1 MPRNMSCQITVNQ
14 VIAKIK
20 TVTRRLGWEHAQ
32 VGDLIQLVEK
42 GMGLRKGEKVR
53 KLALVR
59 LVSVRR
65 EKLGRLAVK
74 PYGTIETTL
83 EGYPPGTDKHDP
95 IRFIE
100 MFCEANRA
108 KGCTPATIV
117 TRLEWIYC
125 DGNTDENAV
134 DAADLRPRANGRSD
148 RKGGRSPQSGRRRH
162 TRLRREKLA
171 MLAHPLNYEITA
183 AGRAH
188 LEALAAAKSTPLL
201 TEPEP

>member
-1 MPRNMSCQITVNQ
+1 MPRHMSCAITTQQ
-14 VIAKIK
+14 VIDRIK

-59 LVSVRR
+59 VVSVRR
-65 EKLGRLAVK
+65 EKLGRMAVK

-95 IRFIE
+95 VRFIE

-117 TRLEWIYC
+117 TRIQWEYL
-125 DGNTDENAV
+125 DGTANEDAL
-134 DAADLRPRANGRSD
+134 DAANLRSRANGRSD
-148 RKGGRSPQSGRRRH
+148 RKGGHPPQSGRRRH
-162 TRLRREKLA
+162 HAT
-171 MLAHPLNYEITA
+171 
-183 AGRAH
+183 
-188 LEALAAAKSTPLL
+188 EARKTGDAVPPAEL
-201 TEPEP
+201 